1 MEKNNASK
9 FLEAD
14 FPATHSKGLANHH
27 SFSDDSRSDCVP
39 SCTKTKAAITIQK
52 YVRRFIAKKER
63 QRRMEEKLEYEARI
77 EKLSQNAYLQMVD
90 RYRKE
95 QERKREKELER
106 ERHQKM
112 ENMRKKRMLEFAYE
126 GKHNEMRLLL
136 KEVIDEDD
144 ANGVGH
150 DEIGEATRLRHR
162 MQLIECQ
169 DPNNNSAL
177 SEACIG
183 GSVQAVTFLVD
194 EGADVNSKG
203 QFGRTP
209 LYRAAF
215 GGHVE
220 VVQVLLQ
227 HGADP
232 RLCTDDGQRPIDV
245 ATEGTMH
252 ELFDTWD
259 IQETE
264 RLLRQISIY
273 KEYQNE
279 RYNKGAQAFIDSLK
293 EKMEDLQRSYQAAQK
308 EVCKAHEELRK
319 RVEEYDSAE
328 QQGYE
333 NMALLEKV
341 IHDAEFHLESE
352 KLAMER
358 ALERLQEAKL
368 ELREEERKDKRNSV
382 GDSRP
387 GIVCS
392 LRDLDDV
399 LFKDVG
405 CRLSWPLVVDPTDQA
420 STFLRYRDTN
430 YLNVLNAKHMD
441 SETIRVA
448 LLGALRY
455 GKPVVLDLMELDN
468 TLDTICR
475 RSFESIKK
483 ALLED
488 IIQKHI
494 TNPFVYEYLI
504 KPTDSDEFAIT
515 KFIPRNLDRFMF
527 IIVTKNPF
535 PQNELLEIFTPVWVD

>member
-1 MEKNNASK
+1 MIPQKADKVELPVTMGKNNASK

-27 SFSDDSRSDCVP
+27 SFSDDSHSDCVP

-95 QERKREKELER
+95 QERKREKELEK

-112 ENMRKKRMLEFAYE
+112 ENMRKKRMLELAYE

-177 SEACIG
+177 SEACMILLPVG
-183 GSVQAVTFLVD
+183 GSVQAVTFLID

-220 VVQVLLQ
+220 VVQILLQ

-232 RLCTDDGQRPIDV
+232 RLCTDDGQRPIDTPDRVSWPNRRLLLLPRFYVRLCSKRDVHSYLCKRNVV

-308 EVCKAHEELRK
+308 KVCKAHEELRK

-328 QQGYE
+328 QKGYE

-368 ELREEERKDKRNSV
+368 ELREEERKGNQN
-382 GDSRP
+382 
-387 GIVCS
+387 IV
-392 LRDLDDV
+392 
-399 LFKDVG
+399 F
-405 CRLSWPLVVDPTDQA
+405 LV
-420 STFLRYRDTN
+420 S
-430 YLNVLNAKHMD
+430 
-441 SETIRVA
+441 
-448 LLGALRY
+448 
-455 GKPVVLDLMELDN
+455 
-468 TLDTICR
+468 
-475 RSFESIKK
+475 
-483 ALLED
+483 
-488 IIQKHI
+488 
-494 TNPFVYEYLI
+494 
-504 KPTDSDEFAIT
+504 
-515 KFIPRNLDRFMF
+515 
-527 IIVTKNPF
+527 
-535 PQNELLEIFTPVWVD
+535 